1 MCSRLQTHFN
11 VCANKV
17 SADQQQINDTVKEI
31 DKTVQE
37 QHTQL
42 VERQK
47 AYSQYAETFNK
58 VRQISQM
65 LTRCN
70 MLLNENIESMET
82 LNNFLPVEHRLE
94 PFVWKTG

>member
-1 MCSRLQTHFN
+1 MCSRLQSHFN
-11 VCANKV
+11 ACASKV
-17 SADQQQINDTVKEI
+17 ATDQQEINCTIKDI
-31 DKTVQE
+31 DKVIQE
-37 QHTQL
+37 QHLQL
-42 VERQK
+42 VEKQK
-47 AYSQYAETFNK
+47 QYSQYAETFSK

-65 LTRCN
+65 LSRCN

>member
-11 VCANKV
+11 VCANRV
-17 SADQQQINDTVKEI
+17 ASDQQQISDSVKDIE
-31 DKTVQE
+31 KALQE
-37 QHTQL
+37 QHAQL

-47 AYSQYAETFNK
+47 AYAQYAETFSK